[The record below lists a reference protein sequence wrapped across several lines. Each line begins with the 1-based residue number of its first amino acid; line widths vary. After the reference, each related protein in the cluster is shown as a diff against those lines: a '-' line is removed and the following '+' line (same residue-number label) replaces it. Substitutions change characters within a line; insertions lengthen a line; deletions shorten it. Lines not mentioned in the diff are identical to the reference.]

1 LVVLVQAFK
10 TAHDEEELLITGRD
24 RDLDLGLVAVEQDDG
39 GPRPGRWLVALPLP
53 AEGTLGRTAP
63 DRLLFEDDLVRSP
76 GDGGIVPGERKA
88 ALLLFRGRED
98 KVELLAGAAIVGV
111 TKRLV
116 LRAASSVP
124 VRFPSPPTSVN
135 SRGYRPPAP
144 ETRVLENL
152 TSGVV
157 H

>member
-1 LVVLVQAFK
+1 MR
-10 TAHDEEELLITGRD
+10 RD

-39 GPRPGRWLVALPLP
+39 CPRPGRWLVALPLP
-53 AEGTLGRTAP
+53 AEGALCQTAP
-63 DRLLFEDDLVRSP
+63 DRLLFEDDLVRSF
-76 GDGGIVPGERKA
+76 GDGGVVPGGRKA

-116 LRAASSVP
+116 LRAARSVP

-144 ETRVLENL
+144 EIRVLKNL
-152 TSGVV
+152 TSGGV